1 MKAGF
6 VVYIYSD
13 SMCIDLDDMQYNT
26 VANLALHFI
35 SI

>member
-1 MKAGF
+1 MKA
-6 VVYIYSD
+6 YIYSD
-13 SMCIDLDDMQYNT
+13 SMRVDVNDMQYNT